1 MHLRYFCF
9 SLSKWS
15 FNSTLAFK
23 TYVPKDLGI
32 NDSTTLN
39 QIIEGGLLPP
49 GGMIE
54 FWINDNSAYGK
65 EIRTAINNTF
75 STNFYGFCYI
85 VRTLNG
91 TTRFLKCIG
100 YDSFDIY
107 VNVYSEVNSVEWLEE
122 WKYLH

>member
-1 MHLRYFCF
+1 MSY
-9 SLSKWS
+9 KY
-15 FNSTLAFK
+15 NSTLAFK
-23 TYVPKDLGI
+23 TYSPKDLGI
-32 NDSTTLN
+32 NDNTTLN

-54 FWINDNSAYGK
+54 LWINGNSAYGK
-65 EIRTAINNTF
+65 EIQTGINNTF

-107 VNVYSEVNSVEWLEE
+107 VNVYSEVNSVEWLEN